1 MTTDSWVLI
10 TADGWAGSLAAARR
24 IGGQVV
30 AVVVGPR
37 ELADEVAAA
46 GPDRL
51 LWVEAPAAT
60 PAEAYAV
67 PLAAVIADASPR
79 VLVSGQ
85 DPAARVLLG
94 AAAARCGAT
103 LLPGVVDFSADGGRV
118 LVRRAVIGGETVE
131 TCAVNGPVA
140 ALYAGED
147 AAATAPAPAAVVE
160 RVDLGP
166 AAVSVLSREPLAEA
180 SGLDDAQR
188 VVSFG
193 RGVKA
198 KDDVA
203 LIRGL
208 AETIGAELACSM
220 PVADDLG
227 WLDKSRYVGRS
238 GNHIAPALYLAV
250 GIAGAPQHLEGVRG
264 ARIVAAINIAPAAR
278 IFHRADYGIVG
289 DLYEVV
295 PALVA
300 ELNK

>member
-10 TADGWAGSLAAARR
+10 TADGWAGGLAAARGV
-24 IGGQVV
+24 GGQVTA
-30 AVVVGPR
+30 AVVGSR
-37 ELADEVAAA
+37 ELADAVAAA
-46 GPDRL
+46 APDRV
-51 LWVEAPAAT
+51 LWVEAPAGT

-67 PLAAVIADASPR
+67 PLAAVIAEAAPG
-79 VLVSGQ
+79 VLVSTAE
-85 DPAARVLLG
+85 PAARVLLG
-94 AAAARCGAT
+94 AAAARCRAA
-103 LLPGVVDFSADGGRV
+103 LLPGVVELATEAGRV

-131 TCAVNGPVA
+131 TCAVDGPVA
-140 ALYAGED
+140 VVYAGED
-147 AAATAPAPAAVVE
+147 ATTMATGPGSAVE
-160 RVDLGP
+160 RLDLEP
-166 AAVSVLSREPLAEA
+166 AAVSVLRREALAEA

-203 LIRGL
+203 LIQGL
-208 AETIGAELACSM
+208 ADAIGAELACSM

-238 GNHIAPALYLAV
+238 GNHISPALYLAV

-264 ARIVAAINIAPAAR
+264 ARIVAAINIDPDAR
-278 IFHRADYGIVG
+278 IFHSADYGIVG